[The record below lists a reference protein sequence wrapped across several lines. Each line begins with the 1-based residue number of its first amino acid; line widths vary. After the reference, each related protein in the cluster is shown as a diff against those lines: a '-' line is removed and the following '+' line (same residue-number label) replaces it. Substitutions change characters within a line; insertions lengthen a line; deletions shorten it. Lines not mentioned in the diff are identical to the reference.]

1 MTYLLEDFRMKNY
14 WKLVGL
20 CALPMPFLGWML
32 DWTMLGLSASVAVLM
47 AGWAGIHLGPKIPLV
62 RSLSI
67 IGLECPLAVAIIVGS
82 GLALGIG
89 GWLQLSVLW
98 SVGLFGV
105 LVLPLADYVND
116 INEHQRMLRAQG
128 F

>member
-1 MTYLLEDFRMKNY
+1 MKSY
-14 WKLVGL
+14 WKLVAL
-20 CALPMPFLGWML
+20 CALPMPFLGLML
-32 DWTMLGLSASVAVLM
+32 NWTLLGLSASVAVLA
-47 AGWAGIHLGPKIPLV
+47 AGWAGTQLAPKIPLV

-67 IGLECPLAVAIIVGS
+67 SGLECPLGVVIIVAS
-82 GLALGIG
+82 GLILGIA

-98 SVGLFGV
+98 GLGLFGV

-116 INEHQRMLRAQG
+116 INEHQKLLRAEG

>member
-1 MTYLLEDFRMKNY
+1 MTFLIEDYRMKNY

-20 CALPMPFLGWML
+20 CALPMPFVGFML
-32 DWTMLGLSASVAVLM
+32 DWVMLGLSASAAVLL
-47 AGWAGIHLGPKIPLV
+47 AGWAGIHLGPKVPLV

-82 GLALGIG
+82 GLVLGVA

-98 SVGLFGV
+98 GVGLFGV

-116 INEHQRMLRAQG
+116 INEHKMMLRAQG

>member
-1 MTYLLEDFRMKNY
+1 MATANTFRMKSY

-20 CALPMPFLGWML
+20 CALPMPLVGLMLHWALLGV
-32 DWTMLGLSASVAVLM
+32 SASVAVLM

-67 IGLECPLAVAIIVGS
+67 SGLECPLGVAVIVGS
-82 GLALGIG
+82 GLVLGVA
-89 GWLQLSVLW
+89 GWLHLAVLW
-98 SVGLFGV
+98 GLGLFGI

-116 INEHQRMLRAQG
+116 INEHYKMLRAEG